1 MGASSC
7 LCINRIP
14 AEYRHRDEKGWLL
27 QSPCQNV
34 QFHLFGKSATLASLV
49 TLRLIFVP
57 EVNDKRPLF
66 EGLLD
71 SKIIHFLII
80 NSVGGDKIFIVE
92 INTIVIQMLLISL
105 FLFLT
110 VFVPIREKIFQLVR
124 QFQIEKSP

>member
-1 MGASSC
+1 MPKCPIS
-7 LCINRIP
+7 L
-14 AEYRHRDEKGWLL
+14 
-27 QSPCQNV
+27 
-34 QFHLFGKSATLASLV
+34 GKSATLASLV